1 VFRELSARDKGAA
14 RPLRE
19 KLDEIKRAKGQ
30 EAIAAEWADK
40 ARGLL
45 ALPRLNIADALAWQR
60 SQDHQVAALDTP
72 EAVLAFRALATL
84 LDEVETIAEQDGGP
98 MMLTHDQVALLAEAA
113 ARYVA
118 ARHSDEHL
126 PQAES
131 ERIERLRALIG
142 PLFERVSQMAGAC
155 EQLGPC

>member
-1 VFRELSARDKGAA
+1 MDAVSFADANL
-14 RPLRE
+14 
-19 KLDEIKRAKGQ
+19 Q
-30 EAIAAEWADK
+30 VIAAAGGEQQLVLATLLSGAD
-40 ARGLL
+40 ARVL
-45 ALPRLNIADALAWQR
+45 ADALAWQR

-84 LDEVETIAEQDGGP
+84 LDEVETIAEQDCGP